1 MLKKK
6 GFTLIELL
14 AVIVIIGILVALI
27 VPITLGV
34 ISDAK
39 QSTYN
44 DQLIT
49 IKNAAKGYITEHS
62 SEFATLDTTGGTITV
77 TLNTLVTGGY
87 IDAPVTNQLTNQAMN
102 LTNTTILVTK
112 LANGNYS
119 YDITVN

>member
-1 MLKKK
+1 MFKKK

-14 AVIVIIGILVALI
+14 AVITIIGILIALI
-27 VPITLGV
+27 VPITIGI

-44 DQLIT
+44 AQLIT
-49 IKNAAKGYITEHS
+49 IKNAAKGYIAEHG
-62 SEFATLDTTGGTITV
+62 SEFSSLDTTGGTITV
-77 TLNTLVTGGY
+77 TLNTLVNGGY
-87 IDAPVTNQLTNQAMN
+87 IDAPVTNQLTNQPMS